1 MRKCREFGWI
11 IGLLLIVACS
21 EGKDEPEVNKPEQ
34 PEQTAVGN
42 LPADGAPIAFSASIN
57 EEADTRALTYGNDIV
72 YSAITRDGGGDVT
85 SISFHDGIEDN
96 DDLKQTGFG
105 VYSFYTGEKLV
116 GGTGDDKP
124 TIVKDKEIVMLNQQV
139 TWDAVNS
146 KWTYTPM
153 RFWPGSENYMSFYA
167 YAPWS
172 STIYPSI
179 GDKASDGDYSKQTS
193 TSYGMKGTYTFNY
206 NKDIKVPSVVWNFD
220 EQQDVVWGMNR
231 DTNKPFQNIH
241 RSDTDNGTLHWK
253 FQHELARVK
262 FSIFNFKDILD
273 IYQESTAGVIP
284 NGLSVTPNG
293 GTVGAGGVDAYS
305 FHYTAT
311 GADGE
316 GPTGY
321 YARLYEKSGENAL
334 CHKFEELDNSAML
347 IITSIEI
354 KNLVTGAT
362 LNHDASVD
370 GGVSWSDKTTT
381 TTYEIPPGLLNPKFY
396 KASSEIS
403 SITFGDDWSSFP
415 SLGVETL
422 PLTVPTGEGMDG
434 KSHYFLMVP
443 KEVNANTEDELALVI
458 KYKIIRRFKLTG
470 NYTLDNEV
478 PKPNTGA
485 FDFEWTGVLGTTL
498 EPQTLEA
505 PLNVAFEANHSY
517 HIAIRLGKM
526 MQVEFEVTDWDDNDA
541 GGINVSIP
549 SFE

>member
-1 MRKCREFGWI
+1 MMRMKKYNIYGWI
-11 IGLLLIVACS
+11 FGLLLMVACS
-21 EGKDEPEVNKPEQ
+21 EGKDEPDVNKPEQ

-42 LPADGAPIAFSASIN
+42 LPTEGEPIAFSATIN
-57 EEADTRALTYGNDIV
+57 EEADTRALTYNNIV
-72 YSAITRDGGGDVT
+72 YSTITRDGEGAVT
-85 SISFHDGIEDN
+85 GIDFHDGIEDD
-96 DDLKQTGFG
+96 DDLKTGGFG
-105 VYSFYTGEKLV
+105 VYSFYTGSKQI
-116 GGTGDDKP
+116 GATGDDKP
-124 TIVKDKEIVMLNQQV
+124 TNIEDKEIVMLNQQV
-139 TWDAVNS
+139 TWDAGNS

-153 RFWPGSENYMSFYA
+153 RFWPANASYMSFYA
-167 YAPWS
+167 YAPYS
-172 STIYPSI
+172 STVHPSI
-179 GDKASDGDYSKQTS
+179 GTLNTDYLKQTS
-193 TSYGMKGTYTFNY
+193 GTMNGAYTFDAGT
-206 NKDIKVPSVVWNFD
+206 DIKVPAVTWDFD
-220 EQQDVVWGMNR
+220 SQQDVVWGMNR

-262 FSIFNFKDILD
+262 FSIFNFRDILD
-273 IYQESTAGVIP
+273 IYQDAVGAIP
-284 NGLSVTPNG
+284 NGMVVTPNG
-293 GTVGAGGVDAYS
+293 GIVGDGGVAAS
-305 FHYTAT
+305 FFHYTAT
-311 GADGE
+311 DADGE

-321 YARLYEKSGENAL
+321 YARLYELSGQTAL

-415 SLGVETL
+415 SLGFQTL